1 LARPV
6 GSTPVLQG
14 LGCRFADRTMSL
26 QPSASLPPLACNYLL
41 VIHIPVIVD
50 RQGRR
55 WIERLWAVDLA
66 RHTEYIRHL
75 TVACPFEH
83 AEAPEDAVPADEH
96 GFRFVRIAYRQRSLL
111 ALLEAPLAAWQLWR
125 LIGRSDFVHSLYG
138 QWWLFDTPY
147 LANLIARLRG
157 KCLMVNVEASP
168 WRIAHGERAS
178 LLRRWQ
184 AAVVEALNRWTISL
198 ADIAFFTHEGYRR
211 DLMPRH
217 AERGHV
223 IHASWIDEA
232 IVLSDASALAR
243 WQARRG
249 DGAPVLRLL
258 FAGRLQEDKGLQVI
272 FEALQRLRSEGRIRV
287 QLSIIGAGDLE
298 AACREQA
305 RQNDDHVQLEVLDPV
320 PYGEPF
326 FALLRRFDAVLV
338 PSLADEQPRIV
349 YDAYSQALPVLASA
363 TPGLKTCVTEGV
375 NGRLFA
381 PADAQALAD
390 TVRWAADQPAEL
402 RRLGLAALATA
413 RAMTHQDMHRRRH
426 ALIARVLAERGL
438 A

>member
-1 LARPV
+1 MTA
-6 GSTPVLQG
+6 
-14 LGCRFADRTMSL
+14 A
-26 QPSASLPPLACNYLL
+26 LPPLACNYLL

-50 RQGRR
+50 AQGQR

-66 RHTEYIRHL
+66 RHTDYIRRL
-75 TVACPFEH
+75 TVACPFVR
-83 AEAPEDAVPADEH
+83 AEPGADAVRADEH
-96 GFRFVRIAYRQRSLL
+96 GFAFVKIAYRQRSLL
-111 ALLEAPLAAWQLWR
+111 ALFDAPLVAWQLWR
-125 LIGRSDFVHSLYG
+125 LIGRNDFVHSLYG
-138 QWWLFDTPY
+138 QWWPLDTPY
-147 LANLIARLRG
+147 LTNLCAWLRG

-168 WRIAHGERAS
+168 WRVARGEHAS

-184 AAVVEALNRWTISL
+184 AAVIEALNRWTISL
-198 ADIAFFTHEGYRR
+198 ADIAFFTHEGYLH

-232 IVLSDASALAR
+232 IVLSDAAAQAR
-243 WQARRG
+243 WQARTS

-258 FAGRLQEDKGLQVI
+258 FAGRLQEDKGLHVL
-272 FEALQRLRSEGRIRV
+272 FDALQRLRSAGRVRV
-287 QLSIIGAGDLE
+287 QVSIIGSGDLE

-305 RQNDDHVQLEVLDPV
+305 KLSDERVQLEVLEPV

-363 TPGLKTCVTEGV
+363 TPGLQTCVADGV

-390 TVRWAADQPAEL
+390 TIGWAAENPSALHDM
-402 RRLGLAALATA
+402 GIAALATA
-413 RAMTHQDMHRRRH
+413 RATTHQGMHRRRH

>member
-1 LARPV
+1 
-6 GSTPVLQG
+6 
-14 LGCRFADRTMSL
+14 MSSM
-26 QPSASLPPLACNYLL
+26 PSPSLPPLACNYLL

-50 RQGRR
+50 AQGRR

-66 RHTEYIRHL
+66 RHTDYIRRL
-75 TVACPFEH
+75 TVACPFVH
-83 AEAPEDAVPADEH
+83 AEPGADAVPADEH
-96 GFRFVRIAYRQRSLL
+96 GFAFVKIAYRQRSLL
-111 ALLEAPLAAWQLWR
+111 ALFDAPLVAWQLWR
-125 LIGRSDFVHSLYG
+125 LVGRSDFVHSLYG
-138 QWWLFDTPY
+138 QWWPLDTPY
-147 LANLIARLRG
+147 LTNLITWLRG

-168 WRIAHGERAS
+168 WRVACGEQAS

-198 ADIAFFTHEGYRR
+198 ADIAFFTHEGYLR
-211 DLMPRH
+211 DLMPQH

-232 IVLSDASALAR
+232 IVLGDAAALAR
-243 WQARRG
+243 WQARPG
-249 DGAPVLRLL
+249 GGAPLLRLL
-258 FAGRLQEDKGLQVI
+258 FAGRLQEDKGLHVL
-272 FEALQRLRSEGRIRV
+272 FEALRQLRREGRIRV
-287 QLSIIGAGDLE
+287 QLSIIGAGELE
-298 AACREQA
+298 GACREQA
-305 RQNDDHVQLEVLDPV
+305 QLSDDRVRLEVLDPV
-320 PYGEPF
+320 AYGEPF

-363 TPGLKTCVTEGV
+363 TPGLQTCVTDGV

-390 TVRWAADQPAEL
+390 TVQWAADHPAEL
-402 RRLGLAALATA
+402 QRLGLAALDTA
-413 RAMTHQDMHRRRH
+413 RATTHQGMHRRRH

>member
-1 LARPV
+1 
-6 GSTPVLQG
+6 
-14 LGCRFADRTMSL
+14 MSSM
-26 QPSASLPPLACNYLL
+26 PSPSLPPLACNYLL

-50 RQGRR
+50 AQGRR

-66 RHTEYIRHL
+66 RHTDYIRHL
-75 TVACPFEH
+75 TVACPFVH
-83 AEAPEDAVPADEH
+83 AEPGADAVPADEH
-96 GFRFVRIAYRQRSLL
+96 GFAFVKIAYRQRSLL
-111 ALLEAPLAAWQLWR
+111 ALFDAPLVAWQLWR
-125 LIGRSDFVHSLYG
+125 LVGRSDFVHSLYG
-138 QWWLFDTPY
+138 QWWPLDTPY
-147 LANLIARLRG
+147 LTNLITWLRG

-168 WRIAHGERAS
+168 WRVARGEQAS

-198 ADIAFFTHEGYRR
+198 ADIAFFTHEGYLR
-211 DLMPRH
+211 DLMPQH

-232 IVLSDASALAR
+232 IVLSDAAAQAR
-243 WQARRG
+243 WQARQG
-249 DGAPVLRLL
+249 DAAPLLRLL
-258 FAGRLQEDKGLQVI
+258 FAGRLQEDKGLHVL
-272 FEALQRLRSEGRIRV
+272 FEALRQLRREGRIRV
-287 QLSIIGAGDLE
+287 QLSIIGAGELE
-298 AACREQA
+298 GACREQA
-305 RQNDDHVQLEVLDPV
+305 QLSDDRVQLEVLDPV
-320 PYGEPF
+320 AYGEPF

-363 TPGLKTCVTEGV
+363 TPGLQTCVTDGV

-390 TVRWAADQPAEL
+390 TVQWAADHPAEL
-402 RRLGLAALATA
+402 QRLGLAALDTA
-413 RAMTHQDMHRRRH
+413 RATTHQGMHRRRH

>member
-1 LARPV
+1 
-6 GSTPVLQG
+6 
-14 LGCRFADRTMSL
+14 MSL
-26 QPSASLPPLACNYLL
+26 PPPAPALPPLACNYLL
-41 VIHIPVIVD
+41 VIQIPVVVD

-66 RHTEYIRHL
+66 RHTDYIRRL
-75 TVACPFEH
+75 TVACPFKH
-83 AEAPEDAVPADEH
+83 AEPPEDAVPADEQ
-96 GFRFVRIAYRQRSLL
+96 GFRFVQIAYRQRSLL
-111 ALLEAPLAAWQLWR
+111 ALLEAPLVAWQLWR
-125 LIGRSDFVHSLYG
+125 LVGRNDLVHSLYG

-168 WRIAHGERAS
+168 WRIMRGERAS

-184 AAVVEALNRWTISL
+184 ARAVEALNRWTISL

-211 DLMPRH
+211 DLMPSH

-232 IVLSDASALAR
+232 IVLTDDAALAR
-243 WQARRG
+243 WQARQR
-249 DGAPVLRLL
+249 DGASLLRLL
-258 FAGRLQEDKGLQVI
+258 FAGRLQEDKGVHVMLD
-272 FEALQRLRSEGRIRV
+272 ALRRLRSDGRTRV
-287 QLSIIGAGDLE
+287 QVSIIGAGELE

-305 RQNDDHVQLEVLDPV
+305 RLSDERVQLHVLEPV

-363 TPGLKTCVTEGV
+363 TPGLQTCVADGV

-390 TVRWAADQPAEL
+390 TIAWAAREPAVL
-402 RRLGLAALATA
+402 QRLGLAALVTA

>member
-1 LARPV
+1 MTLA
-6 GSTPVLQG
+6 
-14 LGCRFADRTMSL
+14 
-26 QPSASLPPLACNYLL
+26 LPPLSCNYLL

-50 RQGRR
+50 AQGRR

-66 RHTEYIRHL
+66 RHTDYIQKL
-75 TVACPFEH
+75 TVACPFEY
-83 AEAPEDAVPADEH
+83 AEAPDDAVPADEH
-96 GFRFVRIAYRQRSLL
+96 GFHFVKIAYRQRSLL
-111 ALLEAPLAAWQLWR
+111 ALFDAPLVAWQLWR
-125 LIGRSDFVHSLYG
+125 LIGRNDFVHSLYG
-138 QWWLFDTPY
+138 QYWPLDTPY
-147 LANLIARLRG
+147 ITNLITRLRG

-168 WRIAHGERAS
+168 WRIARGEQVS

-184 AAVVEALNRWTISL
+184 AVVVEALNRWTISL
-198 ADIAFFTHEGYRR
+198 ADIAFFTHEGYLR

-232 IVLSDASALAR
+232 IVLSDAAAQAR
-243 WQARRG
+243 WQQRRG
-249 DGAPVLRLL
+249 DAAPLRLL
-258 FAGRLQEDKGLQVI
+258 FAGRLQEDKGLHVL
-272 FEALQRLRSEGRIRV
+272 FDALQRLRRAGRTCV
-287 QLSIIGAGDLE
+287 QVSIIGAGELE
-298 AACREQA
+298 GACREQA
-305 RQNDDHVQLEVLDPV
+305 RLSNERVQLEVLEPV
-320 PYGEPF
+320 AYGEPF

-363 TPGLKTCVTEGV
+363 TPGLQTCVADGV

-390 TVRWAADQPAEL
+390 TIAWAADEPAEL
-402 RRLGLAALATA
+402 RHLGLAALATA
-413 RAMTHQDMHRRRH
+413 RATTHQGMHRRRH

>member
-1 LARPV
+1 MNAA
-6 GSTPVLQG
+6 ST
-14 LGCRFADRTMSL
+14 T
-26 QPSASLPPLACNYLL
+26 SLPPLACNYLL
-41 VIHIPVIVD
+41 VIHIPLVID

-66 RHTEYIRHL
+66 RHTDYIRHL
-75 TVACPFEH
+75 TVACRFVH
-83 AEAPEDAVPADEH
+83 AEAPDDAVLADEH
-96 GFRFVRIAYRQRSLL
+96 GFHFVKIAYRQRSLL
-111 ALLEAPLAAWQLWR
+111 ALFDAPLAAWQLWR
-125 LIGRSDFVHSLYG
+125 LIGRNDFVHSLYG
-138 QWWLFDTPY
+138 QWWPLDTPY
-147 LANLIARLRG
+147 LTNLIARLRG

-211 DLMPRH
+211 DLMPQH

-232 IVLSDASALAR
+232 VVLGDVAASAR
-243 WQARRG
+243 WQARQAQ
-249 DGAPVLRLL
+249 GAPLRLL
-258 FAGRLQEDKGLQVI
+258 FAGRLQDDKGLHVI
-272 FEALQRLRSEGRIRV
+272 FEALRRLRSEGRVRV
-287 QLSIIGAGDLE
+287 QLSIIGTGGLE

-305 RQNDDHVQLEVLDPV
+305 RLSDERVQLDVLEPV

-363 TPGLKTCVTEGV
+363 TPGLQTCVTEGV

-402 RRLGLAALATA
+402 QRLGLAALATA
-413 RAMTHQDMHRRRH
+413 RAMTHQEMHRRRH
-426 ALIARVLAERGL
+426 VLIARLLAERGL

>member
-1 LARPV
+1 
-6 GSTPVLQG
+6 
-14 LGCRFADRTMSL
+14 MSSM
-26 QPSASLPPLACNYLL
+26 PSPSLPPLACNYLL

-50 RQGRR
+50 AQGRR

-66 RHTEYIRHL
+66 RHTDYIRRL
-75 TVACPFEH
+75 TVACPFVH
-83 AEAPEDAVPADEH
+83 AEPGADAVPADEH
-96 GFRFVRIAYRQRSLL
+96 GFAFVKIAYRQRSLL
-111 ALLEAPLAAWQLWR
+111 ALFDAPLVAWQLWR

-138 QWWLFDTPY
+138 QWWPLDTPY
-147 LANLIARLRG
+147 LTNLITRLRG

-168 WRIAHGERAS
+168 WRVARGEQAS

-198 ADIAFFTHEGYRR
+198 ADIAFFTHEGYLR
-211 DLMPRH
+211 DLMPQH

-232 IVLSDASALAR
+232 IVLGDAAALAR
-243 WQARRG
+243 WQARPG
-249 DGAPVLRLL
+249 GGAPLLRLL
-258 FAGRLQEDKGLQVI
+258 FAGRLQEDKGLHVL
-272 FEALQRLRSEGRIRV
+272 FEALRQLRREGRIRV
-287 QLSIIGAGDLE
+287 QLSIIGAGELE
-298 AACREQA
+298 GACREQA
-305 RQNDDHVQLEVLDPV
+305 QLSDDRVRLEVLDPV
-320 PYGEPF
+320 AYGEPF

-363 TPGLKTCVTEGV
+363 TPGLQTCVTDGV

-390 TVRWAADQPAEL
+390 TVQWAADHPAEL
-402 RRLGLAALATA
+402 QRLGLAALDTA
-413 RAMTHQDMHRRRH
+413 RATTHQGMHRRRH

>member
-1 LARPV
+1 MTLA
-6 GSTPVLQG
+6 
-14 LGCRFADRTMSL
+14 
-26 QPSASLPPLACNYLL
+26 LPPLACNYLL

-50 RQGRR
+50 RNGQR

-66 RHTEYIRHL
+66 RHTGYIRKL
-75 TVACPFEH
+75 TVACPFERG
-83 AEAPEDAVPADEH
+83 EPGGDAVRADEQ
-96 GFRFVRIAYRQRSLL
+96 GFHFVKIAYRQRSLL
-111 ALLEAPLAAWQLWR
+111 ALFDAPLVAWQLWQ

-138 QWWLFDTPY
+138 QYWPLDTPY
-147 LANLIARLRG
+147 ITNLIARLRG

-168 WRIAHGERAS
+168 WRVARGERVS

-198 ADIAFFTHEGYRR
+198 ADIAFFTHEGYLR

-223 IHASWIDEA
+223 MHASWIDEA
-232 IVLSDASALAR
+232 IVLSDAAAQAR
-243 WQARRG
+243 WQARQT

-258 FAGRLQEDKGLQVI
+258 FAGRLQEDKGLHVL
-272 FEALQRLRSEGRIRV
+272 FDALQRLRSAGRTRV
-287 QLSIIGAGDLE
+287 QVSIIGAGELE
-298 AACREQA
+298 GVCREQA
-305 RQNDDHVQLEVLDPV
+305 RLSDERVQLEVLEPV
-320 PYGEPF
+320 AYGEPF

-363 TPGLKTCVTEGV
+363 TPGLQTCVTDGV

-381 PADAQALAD
+381 PADGQALAD
-390 TVRWAADQPAEL
+390 TIAWAADEPAEIQ
-402 RRLGLAALATA
+402 RLGLAALATA
-413 RAMTHQDMHRRRH
+413 RATTHQGMHRRRH

>member
-1 LARPV
+1 MT
-6 GSTPVLQG
+6 ST
-14 LGCRFADRTMSL
+14 
-26 QPSASLPPLACNYLL
+26 LPPLSCNYLL

-50 RQGRR
+50 AQGRR

-66 RHTEYIRHL
+66 RHTGYIRHL

-96 GFRFVRIAYRQRSLL
+96 GFHFVKIAYRQRSLL
-111 ALLEAPLAAWQLWR
+111 ALFDAPLVAWQLWR

-138 QWWLFDTPY
+138 QYWPLDTPY
-147 LANLIARLRG
+147 ITNLIARLRG

-168 WRIAHGERAS
+168 WRIMRGERAS
-178 LLRRWQ
+178 PLRRWQ
-184 AAVVEALNRWTISL
+184 ARVVEALNRWTISL

-223 IHASWIDEA
+223 MHASWIDEA
-232 IVLSDASALAR
+232 IVLSDAAAQAR
-243 WQARRG
+243 WHARQS
-249 DGAPVLRLL
+249 DGTPTLRLL
-258 FAGRLQEDKGLQVI
+258 FAGRLQEDKGLHVL
-272 FEALQRLRSEGRIRV
+272 FDALQRLRSAGRTRV
-287 QLSIIGAGDLE
+287 QVSIIGAGELE
-298 AACREQA
+298 GTCREQA
-305 RQNDDHVQLEVLDPV
+305 KLSDDGVQLEVLEPV
-320 PYGEPF
+320 AYGEPF

-363 TPGLKTCVTEGV
+363 TPGLQTCVTDGV

-381 PADAQALAD
+381 PANAQALAD
-390 TVRWAADQPAEL
+390 TIAWAADEPAEL
-402 RRLGLAALATA
+402 QRLGLAALATA
-413 RAMTHQDMHRRRH
+413 RATTHQGMHRRRH

>member
-1 LARPV
+1 
-6 GSTPVLQG
+6 
-14 LGCRFADRTMSL
+14 MSP
-26 QPSASLPPLACNYLL
+26 QPSVSLPPLACNYLL
-41 VIHIPVIVD
+41 VIHIPVVVD

-66 RHTEYIRHL
+66 RHTDYIRRL
-75 TVACPFEH
+75 TVACPFEY
-83 AEAPEDAVPADEH
+83 AEAPKDSVPADEH
-96 GFRFVRIAYRQRSLL
+96 GFRFVKIAYRQRSLL
-111 ALLEAPLAAWQLWR
+111 ALFDAPLAAWQLWR

-138 QWWLFDTPY
+138 QWWPLDTPY
-147 LANLIARLRG
+147 LTNLIAWLRG

-168 WRIAHGERAS
+168 WRVMRGERVS

-184 AAVVEALNRWTISL
+184 AQVVEALNRWTISL
-198 ADIAFFTHEGYRR
+198 ADIAFFTHEGYLR

-223 IHASWIDEA
+223 VHASWIDEA
-232 IVLSDASALAR
+232 IVLGDDAARAR
-243 WQARRG
+243 WQDRQR

-258 FAGRLQEDKGLQVI
+258 FAGRLQEDKGIHVMLD
-272 FEALQRLRSEGRIRV
+272 ALRRLRSDGRTRV
-287 QLSIIGAGDLE
+287 QLSIIGAGELE
-298 AACREQA
+298 GVCREQA
-305 RQNDDHVQLEVLDPV
+305 RLSDDRVQLDVLDPV

-326 FALLRRFDAVLV
+326 FSLLRRFDAVLV

-363 TPGLKTCVTEGV
+363 TPGLQTCVADGV

-390 TVRWAADQPAEL
+390 IVQWAADHPAEL
-402 RRLGLAALATA
+402 QCLGLAALATA
-413 RAMTHQDMHRRRH
+413 RATTHQGMHRRRH
-426 ALIARVLAERGL
+426 ALIARVLAERGI

>member
-1 LARPV
+1 MT
-6 GSTPVLQG
+6 ST
-14 LGCRFADRTMSL
+14 
-26 QPSASLPPLACNYLL
+26 LPPLSCNYLL

-50 RQGRR
+50 AQGRR

-66 RHTEYIRHL
+66 RHTGYIHRL

-96 GFRFVRIAYRQRSLL
+96 GFHFVKIAYRQRSLL
-111 ALLEAPLAAWQLWR
+111 ALFDAPLVAWQLWR

-138 QWWLFDTPY
+138 QYWPLDTPY
-147 LANLIARLRG
+147 ITNLIARLRG

-168 WRIAHGERAS
+168 WRIMRGERAS
-178 LLRRWQ
+178 PLRRWQ
-184 AAVVEALNRWTISL
+184 ARVVEALNRWTISL
-198 ADIAFFTHEGYRR
+198 ADIAFFTHEGYLR

-223 IHASWIDEA
+223 MHASWIDEA
-232 IVLSDASALAR
+232 IVLSDAAAQAR
-243 WQARRG
+243 WHARQS
-249 DGAPVLRLL
+249 DGTPTLRLL
-258 FAGRLQEDKGLQVI
+258 FAGRLQEDKGLHVL
-272 FEALQRLRSEGRIRV
+272 FDALQCLRSAGRTRV
-287 QLSIIGAGDLE
+287 QVSIIGAGELE
-298 AACREQA
+298 GACREQA
-305 RQNDDHVQLEVLDPV
+305 KLSDDIVQLEVLEPV
-320 PYGEPF
+320 AYGEPF

-363 TPGLKTCVTEGV
+363 TPGLQTCVTDGV

-381 PADAQALAD
+381 PANAQALAD
-390 TVRWAADQPAEL
+390 TIAWAADEPAEL
-402 RRLGLAALATA
+402 QRLGLAALATA
-413 RAMTHQDMHRRRH
+413 RATTHQGMHRRRH

>member
-1 LARPV
+1 MTLA
-6 GSTPVLQG
+6 
-14 LGCRFADRTMSL
+14 
-26 QPSASLPPLACNYLL
+26 LPPLSCNYLL

-50 RQGRR
+50 AQGRR

-66 RHTEYIRHL
+66 RHTDYIQKL
-75 TVACPFEH
+75 TVACPFEY
-83 AEAPEDAVPADEH
+83 AEAPDDAVPADEH
-96 GFRFVRIAYRQRSLL
+96 GFHFVKIAYRQRSLL
-111 ALLEAPLAAWQLWR
+111 ALFDAPLVAWQLWR
-125 LIGRSDFVHSLYG
+125 LIGRNDFVHSLYG
-138 QWWLFDTPY
+138 QYWPLDTPY
-147 LANLIARLRG
+147 ITNLITRLRG

-168 WRIAHGERAS
+168 WRIARGEQVS

-184 AAVVEALNRWTISL
+184 AVVVEALNRWTISL
-198 ADIAFFTHEGYRR
+198 ADIAFFTHEGYLR

-223 IHASWIDEA
+223 MHASWIDEA
-232 IVLSDASALAR
+232 IVQSDAAAQAR
-243 WQARRG
+243 WQQRRG
-249 DGAPVLRLL
+249 DAPPLRLL
-258 FAGRLQEDKGLQVI
+258 FAGRLQEDKGLHVL
-272 FEALQRLRSEGRIRV
+272 FDALQRLRRAGRTCV
-287 QLSIIGAGDLE
+287 QVSIIGAGELE
-298 AACREQA
+298 GACREQA
-305 RQNDDHVQLEVLDPV
+305 QRSNERVQLEVLEPV
-320 PYGEPF
+320 AYGEPF

-363 TPGLKTCVTEGV
+363 TPGLRTCVTDGV

-390 TVRWAADQPAEL
+390 TLRWAADAPAEL
-402 RRLGLAALATA
+402 QRLGLAALATA

-426 ALIARVLAERGL
+426 ALIAQALAERGL

>member
-1 LARPV
+1 
-6 GSTPVLQG
+6 
-14 LGCRFADRTMSL
+14 MSSM
-26 QPSASLPPLACNYLL
+26 PSPSLPPLACNYLL

-66 RHTEYIRHL
+66 RHTDYIRRL
-75 TVACPFEH
+75 TVACPFVQ
-83 AEAPEDAVPADEH
+83 AEPGADAVAADER
-96 GFRFVRIAYRQRSLL
+96 GFAFVEIAYRQRSLL
-111 ALLEAPLAAWQLWR
+111 ALFDAPLAAWQLWR
-125 LIGRSDFVHSLYG
+125 LIGRNDFVHSLYG
-138 QWWLFDTPY
+138 QWWPLDTPY
-147 LANLIARLRG
+147 LTNLIARLRG

-168 WRIAHGERAS
+168 WRIARGERAS

-184 AAVVEALNRWTISL
+184 AGVVEALNRWTISL

-217 AERGHV
+217 PERGHV

-232 IVLSDASALAR
+232 IVLGDADALTR
-243 WQARRG
+243 WQTRWQTRQD
-249 DGAPVLRLL
+249 DGAPLLRLL
-258 FAGRLQEDKGLQVI
+258 FAGRLQEDKGLHVM
-272 FEALQRLRSEGRIRV
+272 FEALRRLRSEGRIRV
-287 QLSIIGAGDLE
+287 QLSIIGAGELE
-298 AACREQA
+298 GVCREQA
-305 RQNDDHVQLEVLDPV
+305 QLSDDQVQLDVLDPV

-326 FALLRRFDAVLV
+326 FALLRRFDAMLV

-390 TVRWAADQPAEL
+390 TVRWAADEPAAL
-402 RRLGLAALATA
+402 QRLGLAALATA

-426 ALIARVLAERGL
+426 VLIARLLAERGL

>member
-1 LARPV
+1 
-6 GSTPVLQG
+6 
-14 LGCRFADRTMSL
+14 MSP

-41 VIHIPVIVD
+41 VIHIPVVVD

-66 RHTEYIRHL
+66 RHTDYIRRL

-83 AEAPEDAVPADEH
+83 AEAPDDAVPADEH
-96 GFRFVRIAYRQRSLL
+96 GFHFVKIAYRQRSLW
-111 ALLEAPLAAWQLWR
+111 ALVDAPLAAWQLWR
-125 LIGRSDFVHSLYG
+125 LIGRHDFVHSLYG
-138 QWWLFDTPY
+138 QWWPLDTPY
-147 LANLIARLRG
+147 LTNLIARLRG

-168 WRIAHGERAS
+168 WRIMRGERAS

-184 AAVVEALNRWTISL
+184 AQVVEALNRWTISL

-223 IHASWIDEA
+223 VHASWIDEA
-232 IVLSDASALAR
+232 IVLSDEAAGAR
-243 WQARRG
+243 WQHRRR
-249 DGAPVLRLL
+249 DAAPLRLL
-258 FAGRLQEDKGLQVI
+258 FAGRLQEDKGIHVLLD
-272 FEALQRLRSEGRIRV
+272 ALQRLRSAGRTRV
-287 QLSIIGAGDLE
+287 QVSIIGAGELE
-298 AACREQA
+298 SVCREQA
-305 RQNDDHVQLEVLDPV
+305 RSSNGRVDLDVLEPV
-320 PYGEPF
+320 AYGEPF

-363 TPGLKTCVTEGV
+363 TPGLQTCVADGV

-381 PADAQALAD
+381 PADATALAD
-390 TVRWAADQPAEL
+390 TIAWAADEPAAL
-402 RRLGLAALATA
+402 QALGLAALTTA

-426 ALIARVLAERGL
+426 ALIARLLAERGL

>member
-1 LARPV
+1 
-6 GSTPVLQG
+6 
-14 LGCRFADRTMSL
+14 MN
-26 QPSASLPPLACNYLL
+26 ASLPPLACNYLL
-41 VIHIPVIVD
+41 VIHIPLVID

-66 RHTEYIRHL
+66 RHTDYIRHL
-75 TVACPFEH
+75 TVACPFNYT
-83 AEAPEDAVPADEH
+83 EAPDDAVRADER
-96 GFRFVRIAYRQRSLL
+96 GLRFVEIAYPRRSLV
-111 ALLEAPLAAWQLWR
+111 ALLRAPLTAWELAR
-125 LIGRSDFVHSLYG
+125 LIGPYDFVHSIYG
-138 QWWLFDTPY
+138 RWWPFATPY

-168 WRIAHGERAS
+168 WRLARGERAS
-178 LLRRWQ
+178 WVRRWQ
-184 AAVVEALNRWTISL
+184 ARAAEALNRWTISL

-211 DLMPRH
+211 DLMPKH
-217 AERGHV
+217 PERGHV
-223 IHASWIDEA
+223 IHASWIDES
-232 IVLSDASALAR
+232 IVLGDAAALAR
-243 WQARRG
+243 WQARPSG
-249 DGAPVLRLL
+249 GAPLRLL
-258 FAGRLQEDKGLQVI
+258 FAGRLQEDKGLHVM
-272 FEALQRLRSEGRIRV
+272 FEALQRLRSEGRTRLH
-287 QLSIIGAGDLE
+287 LSIIGAGELE
-298 AACREQA
+298 GVCREQA
-305 RQNDDHVQLEVLDPV
+305 KLSDDRVQLDVLDPV

-326 FALLRRFDAVLV
+326 FALLRRFDAMLV

-390 TVRWAADQPAEL
+390 TLRWAADEPAAL
-402 RRLGLAALATA
+402 QRLGLAALATA

-426 ALIARVLAERGL
+426 ALIARLLAERGL

>member
-1 LARPV
+1 MTAAP
-6 GSTPVLQG
+6 
-14 LGCRFADRTMSL
+14 
-26 QPSASLPPLACNYLL
+26 PPLACNYLL

-50 RQGRR
+50 AQGQR

-66 RHTEYIRHL
+66 RHTDYIQKL
-75 TVACPFEH
+75 TVACPFVR
-83 AEAPEDAVPADEH
+83 AEPGADAVRADEH
-96 GFRFVRIAYRQRSLL
+96 GFAFVKIAYRQRSLL
-111 ALLEAPLAAWQLWR
+111 ALFDAPLVAWQLWR
-125 LIGRSDFVHSLYG
+125 LIGRNDFVHSLYG
-138 QWWLFDTPY
+138 QWWPLDTPY
-147 LANLIARLRG
+147 ITNLITRLRG

-168 WRIAHGERAS
+168 WRVARGEQVS

-198 ADIAFFTHEGYRR
+198 ADVAVFTHEGYLH

-223 IHASWIDEA
+223 VHASWIDEA
-232 IVLSDASALAR
+232 IVLGDAVAQAR
-243 WQARRG
+243 WQARWQGRQT
-249 DGAPVLRLL
+249 DGTPVLRLL
-258 FAGRLQEDKGLQVI
+258 FAGRLQEDKGLHVL
-272 FEALQRLRSEGRIRV
+272 FDALRRLRSTGRTRV
-287 QLSIIGAGDLE
+287 QVSIIGAGELE
-298 AACREQA
+298 GACREQA
-305 RQNDDHVQLEVLDPV
+305 RLSDDRVQLEVLEPV
-320 PYGEPF
+320 AYGEPF
-326 FALLRRFDAVLV
+326 FALLRRYDAVLV

-363 TPGLKTCVTEGV
+363 TPGLQTCVTHGV

-390 TVRWAADQPAEL
+390 SIAWAADEPAEL
-402 RRLGLAALATA
+402 QRLGLAALATA
-413 RAMTHQDMHRRRH
+413 RATTHQGMHRRRH